1 MTKASVLKWLE
12 MLGWALLA
20 AGAPVIQDILK
31 DDRITLPELRHLGSH
46 LITSG
51 VVVIL
56 ALRRQMPRDEWTPEE
71 RAAKKEGE

>member
-1 MTKASVLKWLE
+1 MTKSSVLKWLE

-31 DDRITLPELRHLGSH
+31 DDTITLLELRHLGAH
-46 LITSG
+46 LLTSG

-56 ALRRQMPRDEWTPEE
+56 ALKRQMPRDEWTEE
-71 RAAKKEGE
+71 KRAAKKEGE